1 MKKIIV
7 GITGASGIIYAY
19 NLLKALNAIDDIETH
34 LVISASS
41 ISVIKEELMDTSE
54 KDLISL
60 ADYTYDINNLA
71 APISSGSFRTDG
83 MIVVPC
89 TVKTLS
95 SIANSYTDNLITRAA
110 DVVLKERRRLVLL
123 FRETPLNLTHINN
136 MSQITMMGGI
146 ILPPV
151 PAFYHKPESIDD
163 IINQTVG
170 KTLDLFNIDNNLF
183 KRWGE
188 S

>member
-1 MKKIIV
+1 MRKMIV
-7 GITGASGIIYAY
+7 GITGASGIIYGY
-19 NLLKALNAIDDIETH
+19 NLLKALKSIDTVETH
-34 LVISASS
+34 LIISSSS
-41 ISVIKEELMDTSE
+41 ISVIKEELLNVTVD
-54 KDLISL
+54 DLISL
-60 ADYTYDINNLA
+60 ADYNYDINNLA
-71 APISSGSFRTDG
+71 APISSGSFKTDG
-83 MIVVPC
+83 MIVAPC

-151 PAFYHKPESIDD
+151 PAFYHKPECIED
-163 IINQTVG
+163 IVNQTVG
-170 KTLDLFNIDNNLF
+170 KTLDLFQIDNSLF

-188 S
+188 N